1 MLYYNRVA
9 KTGSQSITR
18 LLFDLGKKHG
28 YLLYPNIRGKDEKLS
43 DSDNLHALFEE
54 IDSILKTHTPMAFV
68 RHYSFIDF
76 AKFGY
81 DWRPDWFTIVR
92 DPVDKVISWFYYMR

>member
-18 LLFDLGKKHG
+18 LLFELGKKHG
-28 YLLYPNIRGKDEKLS
+28 YLTFPKIMPEEKLC
-43 DSDNLHALFEE
+43 DSGNLEGLFAE
-54 IDSILKTHTPMAFV
+54 IDSILKTHSSMAFV

-81 DWRPDWFTIVR
+81 DWSPDWFTIVR